1 MKSLRFLMTTTAG
14 IAAFATSAIAQMPSS
29 GNMLNV
35 SGHVRTRLEIVD
47 NYGGNDTKWADRFIN
62 RALLNLD
69 VSPSDSLKVRVS
81 PMFTHTFDTDSAA
94 GFTAFEAWMAWMPT
108 DMWSVYV
115 GRQELNY
122 GRGVVVS
129 SNNWFQTPKSFDA
142 VRLVASFGTGTVDF
156 IYAKLDERNTLTDDS
171 SADAGN
177 GIGERAV
184 DSNLYGAYAN
194 FNMEDSVQFL
204 TDLDLY
210 VFFEDDAQSGAN
222 RKRVGTFGA
231 RFAGA
236 ADMLFYD
243 LEGTWQYGKQAGA
256 DVNGLSLDTI
266 LGVNLMDRHSVAFS
280 FAYANDEYQNLFG
293 NIHDYLGAT
302 DLISRNNL
310 MAMGLSAKL
319 GLTDS
324 ISAGVAGHY
333 FMKAKTS
340 VGHTT
345 RDGAV
350 AASSKRALG
359 MEADLMLSYRAEE
372 ALTFDF
378 GYAFFK
384 PAGSLKD
391 AGADKVMSDIYVQGT
406 LKF

>member
-1 MKSLRFLMTTTAG
+1 
-14 IAAFATSAIAQMPSS
+14 
-29 GNMLNV
+29 
-35 SGHVRTRLEIVD
+35 
-47 NYGGNDTKWADRFIN
+47 
-62 RALLNLD
+62 
-69 VSPSDSLKVRVS
+69 
-81 PMFTHTFDTDSAA
+81 
-94 GFTAFEAWMAWMPT
+94 
-108 DMWSVYV
+108 
-115 GRQELNY
+115 
-122 GRGVVVS
+122 
-129 SNNWFQTPKSFDA
+129 
-142 VRLVASFGTGTVDF
+142 
-156 IYAKLDERNTLTDDS
+156 
-171 SADAGN
+171 
-177 GIGERAV
+177 
-184 DSNLYGAYAN
+184 
-194 FNMEDSVQFL
+194 
-204 TDLDLY
+204 
-210 VFFEDDAQSGAN
+210 
-222 RKRVGTFGA
+222 
-231 RFAGA
+231 A

-293 NIHDYLGAT
+293 NAHDYLGAT
-302 DLISRNNL
+302 DLIGRNNL

-340 VGHTT
+340 SGHTT
-345 RDGAV
+345 RDAAV

>member
-1 MKSLRFLMTTTAG
+1 MTTTAG
-14 IAAFATSAIAQMPSS
+14 IAAFATSALAQMPSS
-29 GNMLNV
+29 GNMLSV

-47 NYGGNDTKWADRFIN
+47 NYGGVNTQWADRFIS

-69 VSPSDSLKVRVS
+69 VSPSDSLKVRIS
-81 PMFTHTFDTDSAA
+81 PMFTHTFGLLPGDEGPASDAN
-94 GFTAFEAWMAWMPT
+94 FTAFEAWMAWMPT

-129 SNNWFQTPKSFDA
+129 SDNWFQTPRSFDA
-142 VRLVASFGTGTVDF
+142 VRLVASFGMGTVDF
-156 IYAKLDERNTLTDDS
+156 IYSKLNERNGLS
-171 SADAGN
+171 DAGIEDR
-177 GIGERAV
+177 GV
-184 DSNLYGAYAN
+184 DGNLYGAYAN
-194 FNMEDSVQFL
+194 FKMEDSVQFL

-210 VFFEDDAQSGAN
+210 TFFWDDAQSDTAE
-222 RKRVGTFGA
+222 RARVGIFGA

-243 LEGTWQYGKQAGA
+243 LEGTWQYGKLYGA
-256 DVNGLSLDTI
+256 DINGLSLDTI

-280 FAYANDEYQNLFG
+280 FAYANDEYLNLFG
-293 NIHDYLGAT
+293 NVHDYFGTT
-302 DLISRNNL
+302 DLIGRNNL
-310 MAMGLSAKL
+310 MAMGLTAKL

-333 FMKAKTS
+333 FMLAKTN
-340 VGHTT
+340 
-345 RDGAV
+345 GA
-350 AASSKRALG
+350 KRALG

-384 PAGSLKD
+384 PTGSLKD

>member
-14 IAAFATSAIAQMPSS
+14 IAAFATSALAQMPTS

-47 NYGGNDTKWADRFIN
+47 NFAGTDTKWADRFIN

-81 PMFTHTFDTDSAA
+81 PMFTHTFDTNNDA
-94 GFTAFEAWMAWMPT
+94 GTFTAFEAWMAWMPT

-129 SNNWFQTPKSFDA
+129 SDNWFQTPQSFDA
-142 VRLVASFGTGTVDF
+142 VRAVASFGMGTVDF
-156 IYAKLDERNTLTDDS
+156 IYAKLDERNGLS
-171 SADAGN
+171 DAGIA
-177 GIGERAV
+177 GRAV
-184 DSNLYGAYAN
+184 DGNLYGAYAN

-210 VFFEDDAQSGAN
+210 AFFWDDAQSDLAQ
-222 RKRVGTFGA
+222 RARVGIFGA
-231 RFAGA
+231 RVAGA
-236 ADMLFYD
+236 ADMIFYD
-243 LEGTWQYGKQAGA
+243 LEGTWQYGKQAGD

-293 NIHDYLGAT
+293 NVHDYFGTT
-302 DLISRNNL
+302 DIIARNNL
-310 MAMGLSAKL
+310 MAMGLTAKL

-324 ISAGVAGHY
+324 ISAGAAGHY
-333 FMKAKTS
+333 FMLAKTN
-340 VGHTT
+340 
-345 RDGAV
+345 GA
-350 AASSKRALG
+350 KRALG

-384 PAGSLKD
+384 ADGSLKD